1 MFIKLDFFLGK
12 YISLV
17 FGFQNFVIDLI
28 WYCIRFFFGYAAKK
42 KFKHVLVDI
51 VVGRNVAGQNFKIPV
66 TFMRS
71 RKISGRG
78 YKLCPTLDL
87 GITMVG
93 HCVWVIMCKKR
104 GLLL

>member
-1 MFIKLDFFLGK
+1 MNYVYKVRFFFGK

-28 WYCIRFFFGYAAKK
+28 WYCVKFFLGYAAKK
-42 KFKHVLVDI
+42 NFQHVPVDI

-66 TFMRS
+66 RFMRS

-78 YKLCPTLDL
+78 YRLCPTLVVTNGGQWHLDY
-87 GITMVG
+87 IAFVT
-93 HCVWVIMCKKR
+93 
-104 GLLL
+104 

>member
-1 MFIKLDFFLGK
+1 MFLKLEFFFGK

-28 WYCIRFFFGYAAKK
+28 WYCVRFFFGYAGKK
-42 KFKHVLVDI
+42 KIQHVPVDI

-78 YKLCPTLDL
+78 YKLCPTL
-87 GITMVG
+87 V
-93 HCVWVIMCKKR
+93 
-104 GLLL
+104 